1 MVHADE
7 PERLRGQCGVVSD
20 GHLTIPYSMNTA
32 LLNDSLVERKGGRMG
47 KFTGDVAGRD
57 AQNYVHFLM

>member
-1 MVHADE
+1 M
-7 PERLRGQCGVVSD
+7 SD
-20 GHLTIPYSMNTA
+20 GHVTIPYSMNTA

-57 AQNYVHFLM
+57 AQDYVHFFNVAMLIRCCVS